1 MEAINAGRS
10 LHKFCS
16 KACYAIAPAGSLCF
30 LCRTMKKLHAL
41 SLVLCA
47 LAFAGCG
54 KKEEAPPVAT
64 VTPTPA
70 PSATP
75 AAPAAPAPAVIEIT
89 ANDTMKFNLTRFEVA
104 AGQEVKLTLSNMGT
118 MPKVAMG
125 HNLVILKKD
134 ADVKAF
140 ADAAVMA
147 AATEYIPAAKADQI
161 VAHTKLLG
169 PKSSDEITFKAPAEA
184 GEYPFICSFPA
195 HFLSGMKGVMVV
207 K

>member
-1 MEAINAGRS
+1 
-10 LHKFCS
+10 
-16 KACYAIAPAGSLCF
+16 
-30 LCRTMKKLHAL
+30 MKKLHVLPLLLCGLAL
-41 SLVLCA
+41 
-47 LAFAGCG
+47 AGCG
-54 KKEEAPPVAT
+54 KKEEAPVAT
-64 VTPTPA
+64 GAASTPA
-70 PSATP
+70 PAATP
-75 AAPAAPAPAVIEIT
+75 AAPAAPAAAAPAVVEIT
-89 ANDTMKFNLTRFEVA
+89 ANDAMKFNLTRFEVA
-104 AGQEVKLTLSNMGT
+104 AGQEVKLTLTNMGT

-147 AATEYIPAAKADQI
+147 AATDYIPAAKADQI
-161 VAHTKLLG
+161 IAHTKLLG
-169 PKSSDEITFKAPAEA
+169 PKQSEEITFKAPAEA